1 MPNRC
6 VNTDPSQAAFVRSLR
21 AGYAHRCAAD
31 FQIEYHADM
40 DKITDQWT
48 CRDWDDLPYI
58 WGPDWSPEFWG
69 QEMNANLEPR

>member
-1 MPNRC
+1 
-6 VNTDPSQAAFVRSLR
+6 
-21 AGYAHRCAAD
+21 
-31 FQIEYHADM
+31 M

-48 CRDWDDLPYI
+48 CPDWDDLPYI